1 MWEAHSRTV
10 EMVKDR
16 DRLPNAS
23 SLGNGLLMIGVADV
37 PNCTGKAC
45 SGRESSRNSPART
58 TGRPSKVMEKGDTVV
73 SMPQ

>member
-45 SGRESSRNSPART
+45 SGRETRKN
-58 TGRPSKVMEKGDTVV
+58 
-73 SMPQ
+73 